1 MNFQSHQL
9 LSLGVMMAFLYK
21 KCNIWVKHHLQRE
34 GIMTRLKTIIGS
46 AEKKQWIPTSPVW
59 IILIISSLCTFWI
72 FNLLVDLGLSQ
83 RDSGWINIAIVGTYL
98 TGYLAGELYVY
109 LDRTYVDGEQSYTQG
124 DDIKSGSLKKRI
136 LLQFPIYLF
145 VILNILCFNWI
156 HGLFRSL
163 GLSSWYA
170 YYLHMSLL
178 CLYWLGYGSR
188 HFRAYLL
195 TK

>member
-1 MNFQSHQL
+1 
-9 LSLGVMMAFLYK
+9 MAK
-21 KCNIWVKHHLQRE
+21 SKEAID
-34 GIMTRLKTIIGS
+34 S
-46 AEKKQWIPTSPVW
+46 AAKRRMSTFPLW
-59 IILIISSLCTFWI
+59 IIVTISSLCMFWI
-72 FNLLVDLGLSQ
+72 FDLLIDLGLPRQ
-83 RDSGWINIAIVGTYL
+83 DAGWINIAIVGTYL
-98 TGYLAGELYVY
+98 TGYFVGELYVY
-109 LDRTYVDGEQSYTQG
+109 LDRTYVDRKQSYTPG
-124 DDIKSGSLKKRI
+124 DDMKSGSFKKRI

-178 CLYWLGYGSR
+178 CLYWFGYGSR